1 MLLPIAITTLSLLLL
16 YAVFKKVK
24 CFRGFALS
32 KTFMVANYL
41 VLCLLHFKLQ
51 MLFVDLKLNAVT
63 FIKMFQRIFKIHF
76 CFILKAL
83 QRKAKGRNQR
93 SALAMVS
100 SAGWGKLC
108 NWVAPRRW
116 RKVKQSDSVMW
127 CMRECRLS
135 LKFNSIMN
143 ASKWTNC
150 QCYM

>member
-1 MLLPIAITTLSLLLL
+1 
-16 YAVFKKVK
+16 
-24 CFRGFALS
+24 
-32 KTFMVANYL
+32 MVANYL

-63 FIKMFQRIFKIHF
+63 SIKMFQRIFKIHF

-108 NWVAPRRW
+108 NSVAPRR
-116 RKVKQSDSVMW
+116 
-127 CMRECRLS
+127 
-135 LKFNSIMN
+135 
-143 ASKWTNC
+143 
-150 QCYM
+150 

>member
-76 CFILKAL
+76 CFIFKAL

-108 NWVAPRRW
+108 N
-116 RKVKQSDSVMW
+116 
-127 CMRECRLS
+127 
-135 LKFNSIMN
+135 
-143 ASKWTNC
+143 
-150 QCYM
+150 